1 VASYRLL
8 LRVVVGTALALTL
21 GPTLVRAAGHRSKGE
36 LFPLSRWAMF
46 NRVDSQVD
54 DYGIRLRTLAGKPVS
69 PPVYFENAGFTM
81 SQLVTAYIA
90 IQKFA
95 ERTVKQDADVDTA
108 RTLVEQ
114 QYLGGPGVEYD
125 LVARRWDPLVRWKG
139 GPFESERLIASF
151 VSGSTAIKSTASG
164 SVVSKSTASGANQ

>member
-1 VASYRLL
+1 

-54 DYGIRLRTLAGKPVS
+54 DYGLRLRTLAGKPVS
-69 PPVYFENAGFTM
+69 PPVYFENAGLAS
-81 SQLVTAYIA
+81 SQSVTAYVA
-90 IQKFA
+90 IQKLG
-95 ERTVKQDADVDTA
+95 ERTVKHDADVDTS
-108 RTLVEQ
+108 RILVEQ

-125 LVARRWDPLVRWKG
+125 LVARRWDPLLRWKG
-139 GPFESERLIASF
+139 GPFKSERVIASL
-151 VSGSTAIKSTASG
+151 V
-164 SVVSKSTASGANQ
+164 SGANP